1 MGIMNSRFKIQDL
14 RFKTS
19 SSTLNFELRILNLI
33 AICLVSFNLSA
44 QDFKKQFKQAK
55 EYFASENYSAAME
68 SFRPLTIY
76 DRENPY
82 PEYASF
88 YYALSAHRLGFNT
101 VSKEMFLQIKTIYP
115 EWEQL
120 TEVNYWL
127 YKIYLDQREY
137 FHALKLAKEI
147 RDNSLMKEIDAM
159 KRVALSRVDDIETLK
174 LLWEENPTDVE
185 VIRALAN
192 ALGKSKVPAD
202 TFLLDSIAHQLSWNK
217 KDFVNVVDAP
227 VFKSKYRVALL
238 LPFRTSSL
246 DPSPT
251 KKRSQFVLDFY
262 EGMKQAVDS
271 LKGEGVNLDL
281 LAYDTDHDVE
291 AVKRLLKEEELKTAD
306 LLVGPMF
313 PEDAKPVQEFSE
325 ANKINL
331 VVNPLSFNLDLAAK
345 NPYALLFQPSHKTI
359 GEKSAEMV
367 ATTVSNKNCFVFY
380 GESPK
385 DSLMA
390 FSFMKTAIG
399 KGVRIA
405 YAEEVR
411 GETSGKILERL
422 ATATAY
428 DEWKNPTQFKLKLD
442 SIGSVFVAS
451 DDPLI
456 YTKVINS
463 VETRGDSV
471 MVIGQENWLEE
482 NSVDLGKFEKIKVAL
497 AAPNFSPV
505 NSKSYLN
512 FRKRYLQDHGVLPS
526 VYAQKGFEFI
536 MVMGRAFKKFGVH
549 FQNGMQQEGVT
560 GALTS
565 GYQMQLIHDNARVP
579 FISFSNGKLEPINRP

>member
-1 MGIMNSRFKIQDL
+1 MVNALRSVIAGLFIFSFFSFTPVFSQDY
-14 RFKTS
+14 R
-19 SSTLNFELRILNLI
+19 
-33 AICLVSFNLSA
+33 
-44 QDFKKQFKQAK
+44 KQFKQAK
-55 EYFASENYSAAME
+55 ENFASENYSAAME
-68 SFRPLTIY
+68 GFRPLTIY

-88 YYALSAHRLGFNT
+88 YYALSAQRLGFTT

-137 FHALKLAKEI
+137 FHALKLSKEI
-147 RDNSLMKEIDAM
+147 KDNSLLREIDAM
-159 KRVALSRVDDIETLK
+159 KRLSLSSVDDVETLK
-174 LLWEENPTDVE
+174 LLWEENPTDAE
-185 VIRALAN
+185 VIRALAY

-217 KDFVNVVDAP
+217 KDFVTVFDAP

-238 LPFRTSSL
+238 LPFRASSL

-262 EGMKQAVDS
+262 EGMKQAADS

-291 AVKRLLKEEELKTAD
+291 AIKKLLKEEELKSAD
-306 LLVGPMF
+306 LIVGPMF
-313 PEDAKPVQEFSE
+313 AEDSKFIQEFSE

-331 VVNPLSFNLDLAAK
+331 VVNPLSFNIDLTAK
-345 NPYALLFQPSHKTI
+345 NPYALLFQPSYKTI

-367 ATTVSNKNCFVFY
+367 ASNVSNKNCFVFY
-380 GESPK
+380 GENPK

-390 FSFMKTAIG
+390 FSFMKAAIG
-399 KGVRIA
+399 MGVKIA

-411 GETSGKILERL
+411 GETSGRILERL
-422 ATATAY
+422 ATATSF
-428 DEWKNPTQFKLKLD
+428 DEWRNPTQFKLKLD
-442 SIGSVFVAS
+442 SIGSIFVAS

-463 VETRGDSV
+463 IETRGDSV

-482 NSVDLGKFEKIKVAL
+482 NSVDLGKFEKIRVAF
-497 AAPNFSPV
+497 ASPNFSPV
-505 NSKSYLN
+505 SSKSYLA
-512 FRKRYLQDHGVLPS
+512 FRRKYLQDHGVLPS

-560 GALTS
+560 GVLTS
-565 GYQMQLIHDNARVP
+565 GYQMQLIHDNIRVP
-579 FISFSNGKLEPINRP
+579 FVSFSNGKLESISRP